1 MATNKTAGTYEIPAE
16 MRDFAEKSVDQARK
30 AFESFLDAAYKASNA
45 LENQS
50 NTAQD
55 NVRAVTGAAVNF
67 AEQNMSANFAYA
79 QQLVRAS
86 SVEEVLKIQT
96 EFAKTQIETLTKQV
110 KEMGVVAG
118 RKGDTKA

>member
-1 MATNKTAGTYEIPAE
+1 MSTNKPAGAYEIPAE
-16 MRDFAEKSVDQARK
+16 MRDFAEKSVEQARK

-55 NVRAVTGAAVNF
+55 NVRAVAGAAVNF

-79 QQLVRAS
+79 QQLVRAN

-118 RKGDTKA
+118 RRADTKA

>member
-1 MATNKTAGTYEIPAE
+1 MSTNKTAGSYEIPAE
-16 MRDFAEKSVDQARK
+16 MRDFAEKSVEQARK

-45 LENQS
+45 LESQS

-55 NVRAVTGAAVNF
+55 NVRAVAGAAVNF

-118 RKGDTKA
+118 RRGDAKA